1 MDARGRRAVDRITGA
16 AAAGDGSSQLIG
28 FSMVSIFL
36 RSLVYNVLFY
46 ALLVFWILVA
56 MPTFLMPPRAFMAV
70 AKAWARSS
78 IWLMRLICNTK
89 VDYRGV
95 EKIPP
100 GPLIV
105 ASKHQ
110 SMWETFALMPLF
122 DAPLFIYKRELGWIP
137 FFGWYLMKSKMIGV
151 DRSGGMRALMEMAR
165 RAPEEIRSGRQL
177 IIFPE
182 GTRRPVDAPPDYMTG
197 VGQIYANS
205 GVPCLPVALN
215 SGLFWPRRTFMRYPG
230 TLVVEFLDPLPPG
243 LTRKDFIAQIR
254 TSIEAATDRLVDA
267 ARQEQA
273 QLFGQVLSSGRAKG

>member
-1 MDARGRRAVDRITGA
+1 MDARGRGAIERIARAA
-16 AAAGDGSSQLIG
+16 SAGDGSSQLIG

-56 MPTFLMPPRAFMAV
+56 IPTYVMPPRAFMAV

-78 IWLMRLICNTK
+78 VWLMRVVCNTK
-89 VDYRGV
+89 VDYRGL
-95 EKIPP
+95 EKIPD

-110 SMWETFALMPLF
+110 SMWETFALMQFF
-122 DAPLFIYKRELGWIP
+122 DAPLFIYKRELAWIP

-151 DRSGGMRALMEMAR
+151 DRDGGMRSLMEMAR
-165 RAPEEIRSGRQL
+165 RAPKEIRSGRQL

-182 GTRRPVDAPPDYMTG
+182 GTRRPVGAPPNYMTG
-197 VGQIYANS
+197 VGQIYTSS

-230 TLVVEFLDPLPPG
+230 TLVVEFLDPLPSG
-243 LTRKDFIAQIR
+243 LNRKDFLAQIK
-254 TSIEAATDRLVDA
+254 TSIETATDRLVDA
-267 ARQEQA
+267 GRKEQA